1 MYREDSPDLTVTEVE
16 FNKMKLSDTD
26 RQNDAIK
33 VQRAFASTKKVREFS
48 RFVIVTLLQLL
59 CLWDIT

>member
-33 VQRAFASTKKVREFS
+33 VQRAFASTKKVRGFS
-48 RFVIVTLLQLL
+48 RFVIVTLLQWL